1 MVQRKARRQS
11 ALFYE
16 DSAAHLADEL
26 RKLDLADPAVRPGV
40 APAASGPTGHGSRQR
55 GVHLA

>member
-1 MVQRKARRQS
+1 MVQRKARRES

-26 RKLDLADPAVRPGV
+26 HLLDLRIEQRVLALRQQRQALKGMV
-40 APAASGPTGHGSRQR
+40 A
-55 GVHLA
+55 